1 MIQQIT
7 KGIGINSCSQMSADQ
22 GNSGTLDVIGNDGTA
37 PLSLGDRYLYNRD
50 QLNELRLKVMNDNRY
65 KLIEPERCIT
75 IRQLKLNKYK
85 CGKRGGIRKDKGHNH
100 NYKDTRGINRTNL
113 VQVYIKPMVDHDG

>member
-1 MIQQIT
+1 MTLLINSISCIMIQQIT

-65 KLIEPERCIT
+65 KLIEPERCICHKAT
-75 IRQLKLNKYK
+75 
-85 CGKRGGIRKDKGHNH
+85 
-100 NYKDTRGINRTNL
+100 
-113 VQVYIKPMVDHDG
+113 